1 MTAVRQLDLVV
12 LALALAVF
20 LAAGLPILG
29 WAAVTVVWLV
39 QRSIQVVVRRKLER
53 SRDPRTLA
61 GLMVGSMLG
70 RTWLMV
76 LVILIVGLNDRR
88 AGLTAAVTA
97 VVLFTV
103 YFLVGMV
110 TRTAPASDTGPAT
123 RSQRPA
129 ADEVLARQ
137 TGQTG
142 GRTPRTG
149 GPTPRT
155 GGPPA

>member
-1 MTAVRQLDLVV
+1 
-12 LALALAVF
+12 
-20 LAAGLPILG
+20 
-29 WAAVTVVWLV
+29 
-39 QRSIQVVVRRKLER
+39 
-53 SRDPRTLA
+53 
-61 GLMVGSMLG
+61 
-70 RTWLMV
+70 MV

-137 TGQTG
+137 TG
-142 GRTPRTG
+142 GRTPRPG